1 MAKGNE
7 TTTKFKVDISELK
20 KAMQDAK
27 RSVAVANSEFKEASS
42 SMEDWSK
49 SSDGI
54 SAKLKQLNSNL
65 KSQKSVLAEYEKTL
79 EEVKKEY
86 GENSNEAREYATKLN
101 NQKAVVNKIQ
111 KEINGYEDALNEV
124 TEAEKKSA
132 KTGKSVADILDDV
145 GDGAKDAEGGFTTLK
160 GAIATFAGNALTGL
174 ANGLKDAVSSLFNLA
189 DETREYRT
197 ELAKLE
203 TAAKQSGAS
212 TDFIK
217 NKWKDLGSVLGDEG
231 AITEGLNNLV
241 TAGFTTEKEMNAIT
255 GYLEGAAI
263 KWKDTLKFEGLAD
276 GLQETLATGAAVG
289 PFAELLERSGVNLEK
304 FDKGLGKCKTSADQ
318 QNYVLQQLSKLG
330 LNEVSESYREQN
342 KDLIEANK
350 ANANYT
356 DTMATLGKKVEPV
369 TTAVKNGFNELL
381 QKALELVGDVDMSK
395 FTAKV
400 EEGFKVLK
408 DDVLPAVKDGLGW
421 ILDNKDAIIAG
432 LAAIA
437 SGFVAFKVVTIIQG
451 LVTAFNAWRIATEGM
466 TIAQRLLNIAM
477 SMNPIGIIISL
488 IAALV
493 AAFIVLWNKSDKF
506 REFWINLWEKI
517 KSGTKK
523 VVDSVGK
530 FFTETI
536 PNFFKKLIDW
546 IKDNWDTI
554 LVFLMNPFAGLFKYF
569 YENNSKFK
577 EFVDNAIKAIK
588 ELPSKIAEF
597 FNKIPYYIGYA
608 IGAALGKIL
617 SWGVN
622 LYNFAKTEIPKF
634 INKVVEFFKQLPSK
648 VWTWLVNTVTKI
660 ATWGSNMV
668 TKGKQAATNFINSVI
683 NFIKNLPSKVWSFL
697 TQTVSKVVTWG
708 TNLASKGKE
717 AAKKL
722 FDSIVNKIKNLPSEL
737 KSMGKDIVKGLW
749 NGINDMTSW
758 IANKIKGFGKGVTD
772 GLKKFFKIKSPSR
785 LMAEE
790 VGRYLPEGI
799 ALGIDKNAKSVMNS
813 MRNLATNT
821 VGAARSGLSAGGTTG
836 TVRGGVVN
844 NFTQV
849 INSPKQLSRAD
860 IYRQSNNLLGY
871 AGGV

>member
-1 MAKGNE
+1 MASNE

-20 KAMQDAK
+20 KSMQEARK
-27 RSVAVANSEFKEASS
+27 QVAYANSEFKEASS

-65 KSQKSVLAEYEKTL
+65 KSQQTVLDEYEKTL

-86 GENSNEAREYATKLN
+86 GENSAEAREYATKLN
-101 NQKAVVNKIQ
+101 NQKAVVNRIQ
-111 KEINGYEDALNEV
+111 REISNYEDSLSEV
-124 TEAEKKSA
+124 SEAERIA
-132 KTGKSVADILDDV
+132 ARTGQNVSEVLDEM
-145 GDGAKDAEGGFTTLK
+145 GDNAKDTEGGFTVLK
-160 GAIATFAGNALTGL
+160 GAIATFAGNALTSL
-174 ANGLKDAVSSLFNLA
+174 ANGLKDAVGNLLSLA

-212 TDFIK
+212 TDLIK
-217 NKWKDLGSVLGDEG
+217 NKWKDLSSVLGDEG

-241 TAGFTTEKEMNAIT
+241 TAGFTTEKEMNTIT
-255 GYLEGAAI
+255 SQLEGAAI

-304 FDKGLGKCKTSADQ
+304 FDKGLSKCKTSAEQ
-318 QNYVLQQLSKLG
+318 QNYVLQELSKLG
-330 LNEVSESYREQN
+330 LSEVSESYRSQN

-381 QKALELVGDVDMSK
+381 QKALELVGDVDMGK
-395 FTAKV
+395 FTTKV

-421 ILDNKDAIIAG
+421 ILDNKDGIIAS

-466 TIAQRLLNIAM
+466 TVAQRLLNIAM
-477 SMNPIGIIISL
+477 SMNPVGLIVAA

-493 AAFIVLWNKSDKF
+493 AAFVVLWNKSDAF

-517 KSGTKK
+517 KTGTKK

-536 PNFFKKLIDW
+536 PNFFKGVINW
-546 IKDNWDTI
+546 IKENWDTI

-569 YENNSKFK
+569 YENNSKFR
-577 EFVDNAIKAIK
+577 EFVDNAINAI
-588 ELPSKIAEF
+588 
-597 FNKIPYYIGYA
+597 
-608 IGAALGKIL
+608 
-617 SWGVN
+617 
-622 LYNFAKTEIPKF
+622 
-634 INKVVEFFKQLPSK
+634 KQLPSK
-648 VWTWLVNTVTKI
+648 VWTWLLNTINKVNTWRADMI
-660 ATWGSNMV
+660 AKAKDTAS
-668 TKGKQAATNFINSVI
+668 NFINNVV
-683 NFIKNLPSKVWSFL
+683 NFIKNLPSKMWNFFV
-697 TQTVSKVVTWG
+697 QTVSKVVSWG

-722 FDSIVNKIKNLPSEL
+722 FDSIVDKIKNLPSEL
-737 KSMGKDIVKGLW
+737 KSMGSDIVKGLW
-749 NGINDMTSW
+749 NGINDMTGW
-758 IANKIKGFGKGVTD
+758 IAKKIKGFGKGVTD

-821 VGAARSGLSAGGTTG
+821 VGAARSGLSVGASTG
-836 TVRGGVVN
+836 TIGGGVVN

-849 INSPKQLSRAD
+849 INSPKQLSRVD
-860 IYRQSNNLLGY
+860 IYRQSKNLLGY

>member
-1 MAKGNE
+1 MASNE

-20 KAMQDAK
+20 KSMQEARK
-27 RSVAVANSEFKEASS
+27 QVAYANSEFKEASS

-65 KSQKSVLAEYEKTL
+65 KSQQTVLDEYEKTL

-86 GENSNEAREYATKLN
+86 GENSAEAREYATKLN
-101 NQKAVVNKIQ
+101 NQKAVVNRIQ
-111 KEINGYEDALNEV
+111 REISNYEDSLSEV
-124 TEAEKKSA
+124 SEAERIA
-132 KTGKSVADILDDV
+132 ARTGQNVSEVLDEM
-145 GDGAKDAEGGFTTLK
+145 GDNAKDTEGGFTVLK
-160 GAIATFAGNALTGL
+160 GAIATFAGNALTSL
-174 ANGLKDAVSSLFNLA
+174 ANGLKDAVGNLLSLA

-212 TDFIK
+212 TDLIK
-217 NKWKDLGSVLGDEG
+217 NKWKDLSSVLGDEG

-241 TAGFTTEKEMNAIT
+241 TAGFTTEKEMNTIT
-255 GYLEGAAI
+255 SQLEGAAI

-304 FDKGLGKCKTSADQ
+304 FDKGLSKCKTSAEQ
-318 QNYVLQQLSKLG
+318 QNYVLQELSKLG
-330 LNEVSESYREQN
+330 LSEVSESYRSQN

-381 QKALELVGDVDMSK
+381 QKALELVGDVDMGK
-395 FTAKV
+395 FTTKV

-421 ILDNKDAIIAG
+421 ILDNKDGIIAS

-466 TIAQRLLNIAM
+466 TVAQRLLNIAM
-477 SMNPIGIIISL
+477 SMNPVGL
-488 IAALV
+488 IVAAIVALV
-493 AAFIVLWNKSDKF
+493 AAFVVLWNKSDKF

-517 KSGTKK
+517 KEGASV
-523 VVDSVGK
+523 VVDAIGE
-530 FFTETI
+530 FFTKTI
-536 PNFFKKLIDW
+536 PNFFKGLINW
-546 IKDNWDTI
+546 IKANWDTI

-569 YENNSKFK
+569 YENNGKFK
-577 EFVDNAIKAIK
+577 AFVDNAINAI
-588 ELPSKIAEF
+588 
-597 FNKIPYYIGYA
+597 
-608 IGAALGKIL
+608 
-617 SWGVN
+617 
-622 LYNFAKTEIPKF
+622 
-634 INKVVEFFKQLPSK
+634 KQLPSK
-648 VWTWLVNTVTKI
+648 VWTWLLNTINKVNTWRTDMI
-660 ATWGSNMV
+660 AKAKDTAS
-668 TKGKQAATNFINSVI
+668 NFINNVV
-683 NFIKNLPSKVWSFL
+683 NFIKNLPSKIWNFL
-697 TQTVSKVVTWG
+697 VQTVSKVASWG
-708 TNLASKGKE
+708 GNLASKGKE

-722 FDSIVNKIKNLPSEL
+722 FDSIVDKIKNLPSEL
-737 KSMGKDIVKGLW
+737 KSMGSDIVKGLW
-749 NGINDMTSW
+749 NGINDMTGW
-758 IANKIKGFGKGVTD
+758 IAKKIKGFGKGVTD
-772 GLKKFFKIKSPSR
+772 GLKSFFKIKSPSR

-821 VGAARSGLSAGGTTG
+821 VGAARSGLSVGASTG
-836 TVRGGVVN
+836 TIGGGVVN

-849 INSPKQLSRAD
+849 INSPKQLSRVD
-860 IYRQSNNLLGY
+860 IYRQSKNLLGY

>member
-20 KAMQDAK
+20 KSMQEARK
-27 RSVAVANSEFKEASS
+27 QVAYANSEFKEASS

-65 KSQKSVLAEYEKTL
+65 KSQQAVLDEYEKTL

-111 KEINGYEDALNEV
+111 KEINGYEGALSEV
-124 TEAEKKSA
+124 SEAEKKAA
-132 KTGKSVADILDDV
+132 KTGKSVSDVLDEM
-145 GDGAKDAEGGFTTLK
+145 GDNAKDTEGGFTVLK
-160 GAIATFAGNALTGL
+160 GAIATFAGNALSSL
-174 ANGLKDAVSSLFNLA
+174 ASGLKDAVGNLLSLA

-203 TAAKQSGAS
+203 TAAKNSGAS

-217 NKWKDLGSVLGDEG
+217 NKWKDLSSVLGDEG

-241 TAGFTTEKEMNAIT
+241 TAGFTTEKEMNTIASQ
-255 GYLEGAAI
+255 LEGAAI

-289 PFAELLERSGVNLEK
+289 PFAELLERSGVNLET
-304 FDKGLGKCKTSADQ
+304 FDKGLNKCKTSAEQ
-318 QNYVLQQLSKLG
+318 QNYVLQELSKLG
-330 LNEVSESYREQN
+330 LSEVSESYRSQN

-350 ANANYT
+350 ANADYT

-369 TTAVKNGFNELL
+369 TTAVKNGFNDLL
-381 QKALELVGDVDMSK
+381 EKALELVGDVDMGK

-421 ILDNKDAIIAG
+421 ILDNKDAIIAA
-432 LAAIA
+432 LAGIA
-437 SGFVAFKVVTIIQG
+437 SGFIAFKVVTIIQG
-451 LVTAFNAWRIATEGM
+451 LVSAFQAWRIATEGM
-466 TIAQRLLNIAM
+466 TLAQAALNVVMSLNPVGLIIAAIV
-477 SMNPIGIIISL
+477 
-488 IAALV
+488 ALV
-493 AAFIVLWNKSDKF
+493 AAFVVLWKKSDKF

-523 VVDSVGK
+523 VVDSIGK

-536 PNFFKKLIDW
+536 PNFFKGVINW
-546 IKDNWDTI
+546 IKANWSTI
-554 LVFLMNPFAGLFKYF
+554 LTFMLNPFAGLFKYF
-569 YENNSKFK
+569 YENNSKFR
-577 EFVDNAIKAIK
+577 EFVDNAINAIK
-588 ELPSKIAEF
+588 QLP
-597 FNKIPYYIGYA
+597 
-608 IGAALGKIL
+608 
-617 SWGVN
+617 
-622 LYNFAKTEIPKF
+622 AKAWTWLLAT
-634 INKVVEFFKQLPSK
+634 INKV
-648 VWTWLVNTVTKI
+648 
-660 ATWGSNMV
+660 ATWATNMT
-668 TKGKQAATNFINSVI
+668 TKAKQAATNFVSNVI
-683 NFIKNLPSKVWSFL
+683 NFIKNLPTKIATWL
-697 TQTVSKVVTWG
+697 TNTALKVVSWG
-708 TNLASKGKE
+708 SDLAAKGK
-717 AAKKL
+717 AAAVKL

-758 IANKIKGFGKGVTD
+758 IANKIKGFGKGITD

-821 VGAARSGLSAGGTTG
+821 VGAARSGLTSGSSTG
-836 TVRGGVVN
+836 IVRGGVVN

-849 INSPKQLSRAD
+849 INSPKTLSRLD
-860 IYRQSNNLLGY
+860 IYRQSKNLLGY